1 MNCYWLNWE
10 ISGTSDIYK
19 KKKKS
24 VSSTINTISSV
35 HKPLKPDQQE
45 TVSLSVTLSI
55 MKDTKPLSGSNMT
68 KITDQNN
75 LSSHS
80 RARGGH
86 FFFSSLVEH
95 STAPRSVSVKEKRHE
110 SSVCACLYV
119 KPMSAQLK
127 DAMSSFPMRQAAV
140 AAGAA
145 PQR

>member
-1 MNCYWLNWE
+1 M
-10 ISGTSDIYK
+10 
-19 KKKKS
+19 
-24 VSSTINTISSV
+24 
-35 HKPLKPDQQE
+35 
-45 TVSLSVTLSI
+45 SLSMTLSI
-55 MKDTKPLSGSNMT
+55 MKDVKPLSGSNMT

-80 RARGGH
+80 RARGGN
-86 FFFSSLVEH
+86 FFSSLVEH

-110 SSVCACLYV
+110 LSVCACLYV